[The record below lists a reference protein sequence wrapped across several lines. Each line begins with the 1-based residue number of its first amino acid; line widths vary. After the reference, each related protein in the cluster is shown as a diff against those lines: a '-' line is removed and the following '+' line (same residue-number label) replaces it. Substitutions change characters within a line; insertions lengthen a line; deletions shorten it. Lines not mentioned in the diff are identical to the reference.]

1 MDLVSVAEGVET
13 EEQAARL
20 RELGVQLLQGYHFS
34 RPLPVDQLDAW
45 LKARPP
51 ASQALSGA
59 GPGQSQAGRGNGRAF
74 S

>member
-34 RPLPVDQLDAW
+34 RPLPAHALKAWLEAAPLDAV
-45 LKARPP
+45 R
-51 ASQALSGA
+51 
-59 GPGQSQAGRGNGRAF
+59 
-74 S
+74 